1 MRTAVILLAI
11 AGIAAV
17 LMRIVASSLVLLR
30 VGVDSFLSREIES
43 ARVQRGDITAL
54 QEAGLVRAAVRRR
67 RFVATGVLLMWVGLL
82 LVPPLTPW
90 PQLLYAAYALLWLI
104 PRRTAVQRV
113 P

>member
-17 LMRIVASSLVLLR
+17 LLRIVAAAMGLLR
-30 VGVDSFLSREIES
+30 VGVDGFLAREMGNVR
-43 ARVQRGDITAL
+43 AQRGDITGL
-54 QEAGLVRAAVRRR
+54 QEAADNRAVARRR
-67 RFVATGVLLMWVGLL
+67 RFVATGVLFMWTGLL

-90 PQLLYAAYALLWLI
+90 PQLLYAAYSLLWLL
-104 PRRTAVQRV
+104 PRRTAIQRA